1 MLRITAVE
9 KAKKKGYHLF
19 VEEEYAL
26 TISAEV
32 LAQTG
37 LAAGQQITPQ
47 RLDEIRQLC
56 DRQRARERALYLLE
70 SRSHSRK
77 ELFDKLCRSVPE
89 QTAAEVTQRMEDL
102 GLVDDEAY
110 ARRWAA
116 TLICRK
122 YARHLA
128 TGDPKDRSKAVN
140 GLLRLGYD
148 YGQIRTALRNL
159 SETEE

>member
-1 MLRITAVE
+1 MLWRE
-9 KAKKKGYHLF
+9 KKYG
-19 VEEEYAL
+19 
-26 TISAEV
+26 
-32 LAQTG
+32 
-37 LAAGQQITPQ
+37 P
-47 RLDEIRQLC
+47 RRIRQSLTQKGF
-56 DRQRARERALYLLE
+56 DRELIDQVMEEMAESFADEEAAQQLE
-70 SRSHSRK
+70 
-77 ELFDKLCRSVPE
+77 
-89 QTAAEVTQRMEDL
+89 
-102 GLVDDEAY
+102 
-110 ARRWAA
+110 

>member
-70 SRSHSRK
+70 SRSRPPLK
-77 ELFDKLCRSVPE
+77 
-89 QTAAEVTQRMEDL
+89 
-102 GLVDDEAY
+102 
-110 ARRWAA
+110 
-116 TLICRK
+116 
-122 YARHLA
+122 
-128 TGDPKDRSKAVN
+128 
-140 GLLRLGYD
+140 
-148 YGQIRTALRNL
+148 
-159 SETEE
+159 